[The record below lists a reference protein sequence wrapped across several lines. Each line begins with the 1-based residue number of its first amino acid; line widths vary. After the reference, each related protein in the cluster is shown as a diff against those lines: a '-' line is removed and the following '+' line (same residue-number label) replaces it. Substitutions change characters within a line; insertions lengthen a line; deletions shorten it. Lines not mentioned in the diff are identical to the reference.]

1 MTKIEL
7 MQALIN
13 GKVLVDVLDYKPGSA
28 SHGGRYSFTYRMDRE
43 YKLWVI
49 CSYEDSTWERVSDS
63 LAESWKLLK
72 GVDWSEKAT
81 WVNEPRWQV
90 S

>member
-1 MTKIEL
+1 MTAMEL
-7 MQALIN
+7 MLEMITGKSLID
-13 GKVLVDVLDYKPGSA
+13 KLDYEPGLCTN
-28 SHGGRYSFTYRMDRE
+28 GGRYKFTYRMDQQ
-43 YKLWVI
+43 YCLWVV
-49 CSYEDSTWERVSDS
+49 CSYEDSTWEKVSDS